1 MYESKATMPDEKLQ
15 FTLKFN
21 EGTKWEEISDV
32 EVWCEGREYDAI
44 SEAYRPRYSYRILA
58 EEWEYIDNDIRGVL
72 NEVPNLNAA
81 ARSLFAFLYACQEAK
96 DEDSENYD
104 LFPPHVREWA
114 QSHSEE
120 ISAQYD
126 ILDAQK

>member
-1 MYESKATMPDEKLQ
+1 MPDEKLQ

-21 EGTKWEEISDV
+21 EGTKFEEISDV
-32 EVWCEGREYDAI
+32 EVWCDGREYDAI
-44 SEAYRPRYSYRILA
+44 SEAYRPRYAYRILS
-58 EEWEYIDNDIRGVL
+58 EDWEYIDNDIRGVL

-114 QSHSEE
+114 ELHSEE

-126 ILDAQK
+126 ILNANK